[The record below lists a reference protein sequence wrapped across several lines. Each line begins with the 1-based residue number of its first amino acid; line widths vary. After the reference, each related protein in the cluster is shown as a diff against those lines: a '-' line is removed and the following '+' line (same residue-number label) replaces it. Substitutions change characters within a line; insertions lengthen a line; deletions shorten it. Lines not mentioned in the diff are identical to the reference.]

1 MSFYEQLLEKLEKT
15 VKTWKSRSISLL
27 GKVLFVNSKLL
38 SKIWYL
44 AYLIPFKQ
52 DFFDRVSRIVQQF
65 LWGGCRSQIERNLL
79 EQPKG
84 FGLGLID
91 PKHQFTAFLASW
103 IQRIHNAQR
112 EGIPPPWY
120 HLATHI
126 LTKHY
131 IPNQLGLEILTT
143 DYGKQKLMRKDGIW
157 LSIYHAWRIMRA

>member
-1 MSFYEQLLEKLEKT
+1 MPLLSPCLFIPEEGTFTLLGIPFNTKHIFPPTSFYEQLLEKLEKT

-27 GKVLFVNSKLL
+27 GKVLLVNSRLL

-65 LWGGCRSQIERNLL
+65 LWGGRRSQIERSLL

-91 PKHQFTAFLASW
+91 PKHQCTAILASW

-112 EGIPPPWY
+112 ERIPPPWY
-120 HLATHI
+120 HLAIHI

-131 IPNQLGLEILTT
+131 PNEGSN
-143 DYGKQKLMRKDGIW
+143 K
-157 LSIYHAWRIMRA
+157 